1 MKVPISWLSEFVE
14 LKESPEEVVEI
25 LTMGGVEVE
34 SVENPYEN
42 LGELIA
48 VKILEVYEP
57 KDLKDLVV
65 CRVTDGKENFTVLTT
80 AKDQVKP
87 NLMVGFAKPGS
98 LTFGFEKVEIKSV
111 KNYKSYGMFL
121 SPYEAGIGE
130 EKEKLLILPENSSPG
145 ESIYKILGIS
155 EIVLDLAI
163 TPNRGDLLS
172 IFGVARELHT
182 LTSWELKL
190 LNFEKTLSS
199 GEKFPGKI
207 EILDTDGCFRYA
219 GRLFRKI
226 KVKESPFYIQK
237 KLWLCGLR
245 PINNIVDITNYVL
258 LELGQP
264 LHAFDWEKIEGKT
277 ILVRTAIPKE
287 RLLMLDG
294 IEREFI
300 EEDLVIA
307 DAKKAMVLAG
317 IMGGEETGV
326 SETTENIFLEA
337 AWFNPKRIRK
347 SSQRH
352 KVTTESSYRFERNID
367 PEGIIWGLLRASEL
381 ILKITEPEKISEIVD
396 VYPKPFIP
404 PKIILSNKKI
414 TKYLGFSITSEEVEK
429 ILNKVGNVEKLDD
442 DFQVIP
448 FSYRQDLKI
457 PEDLIEEIA
466 RIYGYEKIPSTFPK
480 STLYCKSPSKRLE
493 FEKKFKDILKS
504 LGFSE
509 VITYSFIDPKLLER
523 LNLKKDDRRFNI
535 IELSNP
541 LTSTQSIMRTSLI
554 PGLIETACFNFF
566 REVNSLKIFELG
578 KIFFP
583 TENLLAEEP
592 LHLGILL
599 MGNANKETWYEDL
612 RKFDIYDLK
621 GYLESLFEILKID
634 IDFKP
639 YSSEPF
645 LKRGVSF
652 DLYLD
657 SKKIGFAGEIKNLI
671 LKEFDLKTCI
681 FVAEMDLEPLFEK
694 LESMEKE
701 LTIRKPPK
709 YPSTFRDVT
718 CIIRKEIKIGE
729 ILKFIRTLSIP
740 YLENISCIKIY
751 EGPPIPEG
759 EKSVTIR
766 FWYRAEDR
774 TLKDEEVNQI
784 QETLAKSIFE
794 KFSAK
799 PR

>member
-1 MKVPISWLSEFVE
+1 MKIPISWLSEFIE
-14 LKESPEEVVEI
+14 LKVSPEEVAEI

-34 SVENPYEN
+34 NIERPYEN

-48 VKILEVYEP
+48 VKILEVYKPE
-57 KDLKDLVV
+57 DLKDLAV
-65 CRVTDGKENFTVLTT
+65 CKVTDGKETFTVLTT
-80 AKDQVKP
+80 AKEQVKP
-87 NLMVGFAKPGS
+87 NLIVGFAKPES

-121 SPYEAGIGE
+121 SSYEAGISE

-182 LTSWELKL
+182 LTSWELKP
-190 LNFEKTLSS
+190 LNFEKSLSL

-207 EILDTDGCFRYA
+207 EILDPDGCFRYA
-219 GRLFRKI
+219 GRFFGKI

-237 KLWLCGLR
+237 RLWLCGLR

-264 LHAFDWEKIEGKT
+264 LHAFDWRKIEGKT
-277 ILVRTAIPKE
+277 ILVRSAYPKE

-294 IEREFI
+294 IEREFT

-326 SETTENIFLEA
+326 SETTEDIFLES

-352 KVTTESSYRFERNID
+352 KITTESSYRFERNID
-367 PEGIIWGLLRASEL
+367 PEGVIWGLLRASEL
-381 ILKITEPEKISEIVD
+381 ILKIAEAQTYSEVID
-396 VYPKPFIP
+396 VYPKPFSS
-404 PKIILSNKKI
+404 PKINLPTQKI
-414 TKYLGFSITSEEVEK
+414 VKYLGFSVPSEEVEK
-429 ILNKVGNVEKLDD
+429 ILNKVGETKKTDHG
-442 DFQVIP
+442 FQVVP

-466 RIYGYEKIPSTFPK
+466 RIYGYERIPSTFPE
-480 STLYCKSPSKRLE
+480 SILYCKGPSKKLE
-493 FEKKFKDILKS
+493 FERKLRDILKS
-504 LGFSE
+504 LGFSK
-509 VITYSFIDPKLLER
+509 VITYSFIDPKSLEKLNLRKEDRR
-523 LNLKKDDRRFNI
+523 LNF
-535 IELSNP
+535 IELANP
-541 LTSTQSIMRTSLI
+541 LTSIQSVMRTSLI

-566 REVNSLKIFELG
+566 REINSLKIFEIG
-578 KIFFP
+578 KVFFP
-583 TENLLAEEP
+583 TNNLLADEP
-592 LHLGILL
+592 LYLGILL
-599 MGNANKETWYEDL
+599 MGNANKENWYENL

-621 GYLESLFEILKID
+621 GYLESLFKTLRIN

-645 LKRGVSF
+645 LKKGASF
-652 DLYLD
+652 DLYLNGE
-657 SKKIGFAGEIKNLI
+657 KIGFAGEIKSLI
-671 LKEFDLKTCI
+671 LKEFDLKTCV
-681 FVAEMDLEPLFEK
+681 FVGEINLEILFEK
-694 LESMEKE
+694 FERIEKE
-701 LTIRKPPK
+701 LTIKRPPK

-718 CIIRKEIKIGE
+718 CIIKKEIKIGE
-729 ILKFIRTLSIP
+729 ILDFVKTLSIP
-740 YLENISCIKIY
+740 YLEKVKCIKIY

-759 EKSVTIR
+759 EKSITIR

-774 TLKDEEVNQI
+774 TLKDEEVNDI
-784 QETLAKSIFE
+784 QDAVAKSIFN